1 LRREH
6 AGSDGYREPAEE
18 QPSLA
23 QYVGGAVSHTLIAA
37 IGIAYVCIAVEQGL
51 KQSWG
56 VSVMFIGYA
65 IGQVGVWM
73 QAK

>member
-1 LRREH
+1 M
-6 AGSDGYREPAEE
+6 
-18 QPSLA
+18 
-23 QYVGGAVSHTLIAA
+23 SHTLIAA